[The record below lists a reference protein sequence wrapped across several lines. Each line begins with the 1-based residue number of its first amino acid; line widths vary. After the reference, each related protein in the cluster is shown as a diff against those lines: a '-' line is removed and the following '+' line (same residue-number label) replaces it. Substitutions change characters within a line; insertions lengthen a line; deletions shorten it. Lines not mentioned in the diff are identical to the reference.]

1 MSPGA
6 MDTQIAARILA
17 FLDEHHV
24 MSLATCGGE
33 GPHAANVFY
42 VRDGLALLW
51 VSDPMSR
58 HSVELA
64 ADPRVAATVAPDC
77 SDMDDVRGVQISGHA
92 QALAGESQ
100 HMHAHRLLEARY
112 PCVKRLLSAGSSPDL
127 LAEMQFYRLEPE
139 RMTLIDNSRGFGH
152 KEQIHLRPA

>member
-1 MSPGA
+1 
-6 MDTQIAARILA
+6 MDAQIAARIFA
-17 FLDEHHV
+17 FLDAHHV
-24 MSLATCGGE
+24 MSLATCGGK
-33 GPHAANVFY
+33 GPHAASVFY
-42 VRDGLALLW
+42 VRDGPALLW

-77 SDMDDVRGVQISGHA
+77 ADMDDVRGVQIAGHA
-92 QALAGESQ
+92 QAVAGELQ
-100 HMHAHRLLEARY
+100 RTHAHRLFEARY
-112 PCVKRLLSAGSSPDL
+112 PCVKRLLSAGSSHDL

-152 KEQIHLRPA
+152 KEQIHLRSAADG